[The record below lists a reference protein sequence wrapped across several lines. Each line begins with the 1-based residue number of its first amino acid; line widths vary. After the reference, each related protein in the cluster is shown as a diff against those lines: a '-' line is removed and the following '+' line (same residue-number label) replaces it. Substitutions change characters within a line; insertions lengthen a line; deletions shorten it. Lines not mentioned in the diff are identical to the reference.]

1 MLKMMQINNL
11 LKTNNSIKISFLFIW
26 CFYTSLYGATWY
38 SDAIGG
44 NPNDLTKWW
53 SKSNGTGN
61 HPSGFLD
68 ANDIFYLKSGHV
80 YVTINTWNIGGTLQ
94 VYGELTIQ
102 SSNFIKGLVIYNKGI
117 VFGNAQTSILD
128 SSVGGLFS
136 VNDGGKYV
144 FNHSTPNN
152 YKTLFAGKEM
162 FGSISILEFQEF
174 EKTNGAFS
182 LCIENS
188 SCNFGN
194 VSWNIQSGNT
204 AFNLNYNSRKNREIS
219 GDFNVIKTGSYGS
232 LTWCNNNEVAK
243 LTIQGNFIQ
252 SGGSF
257 FLQRMSIG
265 SDSCTLIVK
274 KDFILH
280 AGIFD
285 LGVSENFNASLELEG
300 NFTMN
305 NGKFY
310 RSCLHPKKEV
320 FVEFKGVKN
329 QIYSYLA
336 GDFSTK
342 NIAFLIYNGAS
353 LLLGSN
359 ICIEHIL
366 TINEGG
372 TLITPNPFFVF
383 GVGTCSFVHGAK
395 LKVGHLEGIVL
406 NEVKGAIQT
415 SIRLFHSDIILE
427 YNGLSFQKTGDACN
441 FVATLILNNSV
452 GIELSQDITIT
463 NGGSLVLLKGFHD
476 LNGKV
481 LTIGTSPNENKL
493 IYEEGGLFSKNN
505 QGFLRRWMSN
515 VVISETSVNN
525 YGFFPFAKS
534 TGQIGFVKISSSDS
548 IVGGVLSIAPIF
560 DKDTEINCRYKDGPN
575 SIAKVQKAFSFSII
589 ENSLTSGNRITLE
602 YTCGNLKSSGTL
614 VSSYCLATYSISGV
628 SNLGMHNLTL
638 GNLQQPKVSRS
649 FANAQEIMPSCTFV
663 LGTYDSLASLK
674 LQCNLGGVKSI
685 GPTGEYTRLTDAL
698 VAISENGL
706 NTSLVL
712 ELQSTYTSTA
722 EIYPLKLN
730 SFFCL
735 GAANTILIRPALDA
749 KELVI
754 SKSIDNSIFHFNQAD
769 FITIDGRPGSLG
781 ETSQLI
787 IRNTNTLGNSIL
799 FSAGATYNSLKYLI
813 LEGSQTNIS
822 RGVIEFSSFFGTSNC
837 YDSVINCTI
846 QNATGKSI
854 SNAIYSKG
862 DGILKKNEYIYIAIN
877 KLVNCISSGIFLDVF
892 NQTWIISD
900 NHFYQTSA
908 FKPSS
913 TVYGIHIVNEGSGYI
928 IERNFIGGQ
937 TTNCN
942 GNTYCLNTSK
952 NHYFPIYVSITSVSN
967 TTIIQNNTIRN
978 ILLMNTDG
986 ASDNPGVFTGIYV
999 SSTQLSSLISVRGN
1013 TIGDT
1018 TSIPTRAIKVMS
1030 NISGALIQGILI
1042 NNNGSTVVYQ
1052 NFIGN
1057 FSTSNL
1063 ATNGYT
1069 FYAIR
1074 TMGKGDCTIKSNKI
1088 GSKIYPKTIQI
1099 GGTETTTGICLFYG
1113 IHNTNLGELTI
1124 TDNEILNCAVY
1135 GLGGSQIY
1143 GIYNISNTSNVK
1155 ILRNKIAYLG
1165 NLAQNGESINA
1176 LTIGIYQEAGVKNSI
1191 ENNSIF
1197 SFDVKNGFFKGIY
1210 LNNTK
1215 GNTFITSNIIGSY
1228 NTNTIQIAS
1237 KSKCNSFNTNVLNNH
1252 GGIVIGLNC
1261 SNCFLVTNEIRAI
1274 ECVGNLD
1281 YVVGGVVVGN
1291 SSNPIVNLSD
1301 NIIENIGCSN
1311 NGLFSSEILGVYHG
1325 STTINSS
1332 TMKKNKIR
1340 YLFNLNSYLPVIY
1353 GVYDV
1358 SNNHRIINNFIS
1370 IKNSNSDSTFSN
1382 AVTLNGLKFQSGS
1395 SDNNICVYYNT
1406 IEIGGTQIHGV
1417 ANSHTIFQNSSD
1429 ESVTISYINNIFQN
1443 ARKGG
1448 SGKHYS
1454 YYGNSTLSKQNFRNN
1469 YFTAPNPEK
1478 FAFVISDFSI
1488 NEMLSFLNS
1497 NDNQSCK
1504 VSLSSFIIDKD
1515 GALNEMST
1523 LSPTEDLHE
1532 ELDCSEDINGMIGNR
1547 SIATLT
1553 NHMGCNEGPIDVF
1566 YSLSSDANSTAD
1578 NVLNWNTKRDGT
1590 GVCPNDF
1597 KQEESLFVIQ
1607 SEHKYQLS
1615 STWTG
1620 NVKSSVVIDSG
1631 GVLDLHGQKLSTW
1644 KKIEIQGDGISN
1656 SGVIINSSN
1665 TPTICNIPILLK
1677 ADASINSIGIGDVS
1691 FSGGFSNGEYL
1702 LTFDG
1707 VSDINV
1713 QTLPIIGLGNIQK
1726 KGEGKLYLKNQN
1738 TFSGKMI
1745 IDKGIVNVQH
1755 SDAFGGKVGGVIIQ
1769 SGATIEL
1776 QNGISIQDSLWIQ
1789 GNTDSEMDALRN
1801 EQGENSWDG
1810 TITLNSNNVHINAK
1824 VGTLNL
1830 SGQLIHNAI
1839 NLILDGEGKII
1850 TGSICGNGNVI
1861 KDGVGTLIYSKTN
1874 TYGGF
1879 TKLLKGKIELAAPQV
1894 FVKNDIELVGGVLD
1908 AKGYAIKTLGNWI
1921 NNGAVYIAGKNN
1933 VTLCGINTTISGAI
1947 KHVFYDLNINTPIR
1961 LDGNVK
1967 VQNTLCLGSSLFLEN
1982 YNLEMDSSATIVGYS
1997 NTSFIVTNSSGKLI
2011 RKKIGKNSNLDAQI
2025 FPVGFSQNELDYTP
2039 CRIENSGV
2047 TNDFSVRMGKER
2059 LENGYEGEPKSDHGV
2074 DRTWYLSASGEG
2086 YITNITLQWSSAR
2099 EQPNFSRLNC
2109 HIGHYNGVS
2118 WDTNL
2123 EETVATKISD
2133 NVFNL
2138 SRSNI
2143 RSFSPFVVEDATAL
2157 PIRLVYFNAINESQK
2172 VRLEWETASEYNNDF
2187 FSVERSQDGQIFELL
2202 FTKKGSKDS
2211 KTTLFYN
2218 AYDMSPLNGVNYY
2231 RLKQTDFDGKYTYSD
2246 LVSLNFDLGIETKL
2260 NIYPNPISG
2269 NFIQLKYTSEIKQ
2282 IVQIQIFNLN
2292 GELLDEEFFWMEK
2305 GINVRTHPISFITS
2319 GIYILKLGNETI
2331 GYEILKITKE

>member
-1 MLKMMQINNL
+1 MQINNL
-11 LKTNNSIKISFLFIW
+11 LKTNNSFKITFVFIW

-44 NPNDLTKWW
+44 NPNDLNKWW

-68 ANDIFYLKSGHV
+68 ANDIFYLKSGHA

-117 VFGNAQTSILD
+117 VFGNAQTTILEA
-128 SSVGGLFS
+128 SVGGLFS
-136 VNDGGKYV
+136 INDGGKYV

-162 FGSISILEFQEF
+162 FGSISILEFQDF

-188 SCNFGN
+188 SYNFGN
-194 VSWNIQSGNT
+194 VYWNIQSGNT

-243 LTIQGNFIQ
+243 LTIQGNFVQ

-274 KDFILH
+274 KDFKLH

-285 LGVSENFNASLELEG
+285 MGASENFNASLQLEG
-300 NFTMN
+300 NFTMS

-310 RSCLHPKKEV
+310 RSSLHPKKDV

-329 QIYSYLA
+329 QVYTYLA

-342 NIAFLIYNGAS
+342 NIAFVIHNGAS

-359 ICIEHIL
+359 LCVEHIL
-366 TINEGG
+366 TVNEGA

-383 GVGTCSFVHGAK
+383 GPGVSFFTQAAK
-395 LKVGHLEGIVL
+395 LKIGHHEGVFL

-415 SIRLFHSDIILE
+415 SIRFFHSDIILE
-427 YNGLSFQKTGDACN
+427 YNGMSYQKTGDACKL
-441 FVATLILNNSV
+441 VASLILNNST

-481 LTIGTSPNENKL
+481 LTIGTSPSENKL
-493 IYEEGGLFSKNN
+493 IYVEGGLYSKNN
-505 QGFLRRWMSN
+505 QGFLRRWIPKIL
-515 VVISETSVNN
+515 ISETTSNN

-534 TGQIGFVKISSSDS
+534 AGQIGFVKISTSDS
-548 IVGGVLSIAPIF
+548 IIGGVLSIAPVF
-560 DKDTEINCRYKDGPN
+560 GKDTEITCKYKDGSN
-575 SIAKVQKAFSFSII
+575 SIAKVQKGFSFSII
-589 ENSLTSGNRITLE
+589 ENSLTAGNRITLE

-614 VSSYCLATYSISGV
+614 ISSYCLATYTISGV
-628 SNLGMHNLTL
+628 SNFGIHNLAS
-638 GNLQQPKVSRS
+638 GNSQQPKVSRC
-649 FANAQEIMPSCTFV
+649 FTNVQEIMPSCTFV

-698 VAISENGL
+698 TAISENGL
-706 NTSLVL
+706 NTSLIL
-712 ELQSTYTSTA
+712 ELQSTYTSTS
-722 EIYPLKLN
+722 EIYPLKMN

-754 SKSIDNSIFHFNQAD
+754 SKSIDNSIFNFNQAD

-781 ETSQLI
+781 EISQLI
-787 IRNTNTLGNSIL
+787 IRNTNALGNSIL
-799 FSAGATYNSLKYLI
+799 FSEGATYNSLKYLT
-813 LEGSQTNIS
+813 LEGGQTNIS
-822 RGVIEFSSFFGTSNC
+822 QGVIEFSSFFGTSNC
-837 YDSVINCTI
+837 YDSVMNCTI

-862 DGILKKNEYIYIAIN
+862 DGLLKKNDCNYISGN
-877 KLVNCISSGIFLDVF
+877 KFVNCISSGIFLDVF
-892 NQTWIISD
+892 NQFWVISD

-937 TTNCN
+937 STNCN
-942 GNTYCLNTSK
+942 GNSYCLNTSQ
-952 NHYFPIYVSITSVSN
+952 NHYFPIYVSITGAFN

-986 ASDNPGVFTGIYV
+986 ASVNPGVFTGIYV
-999 SSTQLSSLISVRGN
+999 SSTQLSSLITVSGN

-1018 TSIPTRAIKVMS
+1018 TSIPTRAIKVIS

-1042 NNNGSTVVYQ
+1042 NNNGSTGVYQ
-1052 NFIGN
+1052 NLIGN
-1057 FSTSNL
+1057 FLTSNL

-1074 TMGKGDCTIKSNKI
+1074 TMGNGDCSIKSNKI

-1099 GGTETTTGICLFYG
+1099 GGVETTTGICLFYG

-1155 ILRNKIAYLG
+1155 ILRNRIAYLG

-1210 LNNTK
+1210 LNNTN
-1215 GNTFITSNIIGSY
+1215 GNTFITSNNIGSF
-1228 NTNTIQIAS
+1228 NKNTIQIAS

-1261 SNCFLVTNEIRAI
+1261 SNCLLVTNEVRAI

-1291 SSNPIVNLSD
+1291 SSKPIVNLSA

-1311 NGLFSSEILGVYHG
+1311 TGFFSSEILGVYHG
-1325 STTINSS
+1325 SSSINNS

-1370 IKNSNSDSTFSN
+1370 IKNSNCDSTFSN

-1406 IEIGGTQIHGV
+1406 IEIGGGQIHGD

-1429 ESVTISYINNIFQN
+1429 VSARIIYINNIFQN

-1448 SGKHYS
+1448 SGEHYC
-1454 YYGNSTLSKQNFRNN
+1454 YYGNSTLSKPNFRNN
-1469 YFTAPNPEK
+1469 FFTAPNPEK
-1478 FAFVISDFSI
+1478 FAFVNSDFSI
-1488 NEMLSFLNS
+1488 NEMASFLNS
-1497 NDNQSCK
+1497 NDNQFCK
-1504 VSLSSFIIDKD
+1504 VSLSSFTIDKD
-1515 GALNEMST
+1515 GALNEIST
-1523 LSPTEDLHE
+1523 LSPTGDLHE

-1547 SIATLT
+1547 VNASLS
-1553 NHMGCNEGPIDVF
+1553 NHMGCFEGPIEVF
-1566 YSLSSDANSTAD
+1566 YSLSSDADITAE

-1590 GVCPNDF
+1590 GVFPNDF
-1597 KQEESLFVIQ
+1597 KKVESLFVIQ
-1607 SEHKYQLS
+1607 TGHKYQLS

-1631 GVLDLHGQKLSTW
+1631 GVLDLHGQTLSTW
-1644 KKIEIQGDGISN
+1644 KNIEIQGDGISN
-1656 SGVIINSSN
+1656 SGVIINSSI
-1665 TPTICNIPILLK
+1665 TPTICNIPILLT
-1677 ADASINSIGIGDVS
+1677 ADASINSVGIGDVS
-1691 FSGGFSNGEYL
+1691 FSGGFSNGEFL

-1707 VSDINV
+1707 VSDISV
-1713 QTLPIIGLGNIQK
+1713 QTLPIIGLGDIQK
-1726 KGEGKLYLKNQN
+1726 KGEGKLYLKDQN

-1776 QNGISIQDSLWIQ
+1776 QNGISIQDSLWIK
-1789 GNTDSEMDALRN
+1789 GNTASEIDALRN
-1801 EQGENSWDG
+1801 EQGGNSWNG

-1830 SGQLIHNAI
+1830 SGQLIHNAT
-1839 NLILDGEGKII
+1839 NLILYGEGTII
-1850 TGSICGNGNVI
+1850 TGSISGNGNVI
-1861 KDGVGTLIYSKTN
+1861 KDGGGTLVYSKTN

-1921 NNGAVYIAGKNN
+1921 NNGADFIAGKNN
-1933 VTLCGINTTISGAI
+1933 VTLCGMNTTISGVI
-1947 KHVFYDLNINTPIR
+1947 KHIFYDLNINTPIR
-1961 LDGNVK
+1961 LNGNIK
-1967 VQNTLCLGSSLFLEN
+1967 VQNTLCLGSNLFLEN
-1982 YNLEMDSSATIVGYS
+1982 YDLEMDTSATIVGYS

-2011 RKKIGKNSNLDAQI
+2011 RKNIGKNSNFDAQI

-2039 CRIENSGV
+2039 CRIENNGV

-2059 LENGYEGEPKSDHGV
+2059 LENGYDGKPKLDHGV

-2086 YITNITLQWSSAR
+2086 YITTVTLQWASAR
-2099 EQPNFSRLNC
+2099 EQTNFSRLNC

-2123 EETVATKISD
+2123 EEMAATKISD
-2133 NVFNL
+2133 NVFTL

-2187 FSVERSQDGQIFELL
+2187 FSVERSQDGQNFELL

-2211 KTTLFYN
+2211 KSTLLYN
-2218 AYDMSPLNGVNYY
+2218 GYDMSPLNGVSYY
-2231 RLKQTDFDGKYTYSD
+2231 RLKQTDFDGKFAYSD
-2246 LVSLNFDLGIETKL
+2246 LVSLNFDQGIETKL

-2269 NFIQLKYTSEIKQ
+2269 NFIQLKYTSESKQ
-2282 IVQIQIFNLN
+2282 IVQLQIFNLY
-2292 GELLDEEFFWMEK
+2292 GELLDKEIFSVEK
-2305 GINVRTHPISFITS
+2305 GINERIHPISFLTS
-2319 GIYILKLGNETI
+2319 GIYLLKIGNETI